1 MHLKMN
7 PSLSGALTAAKG
19 LLPQAAVGGAAMFGL
34 AMGGKLLNQ
43 HVLSRIPVGAA
54 LTPFMP
60 AVGTVIVTGI
70 GYVVADK
77 VAPKFKGAVAIGGL
91 LGAIVQGVI
100 AASASSAPGTLMAR
114 VREALLG
121 PVAVAPAADSPTAA
135 LDPAAPAGG
144 FGDYTTV
151 GGRGYADGGIFRDI
165 GDYTTVGAL
174 EARDGG
180 AYSTHRPRG
189 GERDNATQWAL
200 SGPSEARQGGAY
212 STHRPR
218 PSSDNA
224 TEWAMDGL
232 DDTTEFAPGE
242 GGVLSGGLFRGSSR

>member
-7 PSLSGALTAAKG
+7 PSLSGALTAAKA

-54 LTPFMP
+54 LTPYMP

-70 GYVVADK
+70 GYMVADK

-91 LGAIVQGVI
+91 LGAIVQGVV
-100 AASASSAPGTLMAR
+100 AASASSEPGSLMAR

-121 PVAVAPAADSPTAA
+121 PAAVVPEAGTQTAA
-135 LDPAAPAGG
+135 VV
-144 FGDYTTV
+144 GDYTTV
-151 GGRGYADGGIFRDI
+151 GGRSYADGGIFRDI

-200 SGPSEARQGGAY
+200 SGASEARQGGAY